1 MTDDRGPL
9 PAELARPAWAEGS
22 ELLRHYY
29 DTEWG
34 MPVRDETGL
43 FERICLEGFQ
53 AGLSWELIL
62 RRRPAFRAAF
72 AGFDPDRVSGF
83 DDADVARLLA
93 DGGIIRNRPKILAT
107 IANARATVALRED
120 GGLVDL
126 VWSFRPVEAA
136 TPRTVE
142 EIPTS
147 SPESVA
153 LAQELRRRG
162 FRYVGPVTMYA
173 LMQAVGIVDAHLV
186 GGPRRGAS
194 GVWPA

>member
-1 MTDDRGPL
+1 MNDGCNAR

-34 MPVRDETGL
+34 MPVRDELGL

-62 RRRPAFRAAF
+62 RRRPAFRTAF
-72 AGFDPDRVSGF
+72 AGFDPDRVSDFGE
-83 DDADVARLLA
+83 ADVARLLA
-93 DGGIIRNRPKILAT
+93 DSGIIRNRPKILAT
-107 IANARATVALRED
+107 IANARATVTLRED

-126 VWSFRPVEAA
+126 VWSFRPTEAIA
-136 TPRTVE
+136 PLTVSD
-142 EIPTS
+142 IPTS
-147 SPESVA
+147 STESVA
-153 LAQELRRRG
+153 LAKELRRRG

-186 GGPRRGAS
+186 GSPRRGAS
-194 GVWPA
+194 GVRPR